1 MIVKKDRL
9 DSAVKTLNEENLI
22 IYPTDTL
29 YGLGADATN
38 TSAIKKINEIK
49 NRNTPLSIMI
59 SDIKN
64 IEKYAEYDSNTMKQI
79 EKILPGP
86 FTILLKAKKSN
97 LSYLVQNDSEKIGI
111 RIPNHKFCLQLL
123 KKYKK
128 PIITTSVNTHG
139 TKSLNNIEE
148 IEQFFLNINI
158 YKGKVNKKSKG
169 STIIDFTKIKP
180 EILRQGDGKFT
191 AWKYLNEYY
200 HIQNHIKR

>member
-180 EILRQGDGKFT
+180 EILREGDGKFT
-191 AWKYLNEYY
+191 A
-200 HIQNHIKR
+200 

>member
-64 IEKYAEYDSNTMKQI
+64 IEKYAEYDSNTIKQI

-97 LSYLVQNDSEKIGI
+97 LSYLVQNDSKKIGI

-139 TKSLNNIEE
+139 TKNLNNIEE
-148 IEQFFLNINI
+148 IEQVFLNINI

-180 EILRQGDGKFT
+180 EILREGDGKFT
-191 AWKYLNEYY
+191 A
-200 HIQNHIKR
+200 

>member
-38 TSAIKKINEIK
+38 TSAIKKINKIK

-86 FTILLKAKKSN
+86 FTVLLKAKKSN

-111 RIPNHKFCLQLL
+111 RIPNHKFCLELL

-180 EILRQGDGKFT
+180 EILREGDGKFT
-191 AWKYLNEYY
+191 A
-200 HIQNHIKR
+200 

>member
-38 TSAIKKINEIK
+38 TSAIKKINKIK

-64 IEKYAEYDSNTMKQI
+64 IEKYAEYDSNTIKQI

-97 LSYLVQNDSEKIGI
+97 LSYLVQNDSKKIGI

-148 IEQFFLNINI
+148 IEQVFLNINI

-180 EILRQGDGKFT
+180 EILREGDGKFT
-191 AWKYLNEYY
+191 A
-200 HIQNHIKR
+200 